1 MTENW
6 MYGSTRELMSSS
18 DLAER
23 GGDLNSSIKRKP
35 GLLNRQRSSQ
45 SFEMGSKRIDQVK
58 QHLGTIAIFPL
69 PRMKV
74 TVTFHWHCSL
84 KFRGEEVQDGFW

>member
-58 QHLGTIAIFPL
+58 QPIGEITIFP
-69 PRMKV
+69 PPKGWR
-74 TVTFHWHCSL
+74 
-84 KFRGEEVQDGFW
+84 